1 MDTTLAMGLYLDI
14 EGVSALGLEDDLEQ
28 LEKESDPEIVELRKA
43 LNNAQ
48 KQLSKAKIRNDELVV
63 ATHRGAY
70 EAMLTLG
77 KVPPVPAP
85 KVDKRKASAEVALIH
100 STDWQGAKVTSSY
113 NSEIMRDRVL
123 QFADKIV
130 HLTELQRSHHPVREC
145 VVMFGGDMVEGLF
158 NYPAQLWQIDASL
171 FGQFTQVSRLCVD
184 FVRVMLANFE
194 KVTVVAEWGNHG
206 RIGGKR
212 AEVPKSDN
220 VDRMVYEM
228 SRQVLAG
235 EKRLTWEDCP
245 EDIQEVAVGN
255 YRALLMHGD
264 ELGRSGFASPAAWI
278 AGANR
283 WKAGAHYY
291 DFHDIY
297 LGHYHRHAQEPIQKN
312 FNLYWT
318 GSTESDNRYAR
329 DSMAASGMP
338 SQRLHFVDPNKGRV
352 TAQYQVWLD

>member
-1 MDTTLAMGLYLDI
+1 MSLSDALDNAEHNQQLA
-14 EGVSALGLEDDLEQ
+14 
-28 LEKESDPEIVELRKA
+28 ELQGA

-48 KQLSKAKIRNDELVV
+48 RQLAAAKIRNDQLVA
-63 ATHRGAY
+63 ATLRGAY
-70 EAMLTLG
+70 EATIALG
-77 KVPPVPAP
+77 KPQSIPAP
-85 KVDKRKASAEVALIH
+85 QKDTRKINAEVALIH
-100 STDWQGAKVTSSY
+100 STDWQGAKVTTSY
-113 NSEIMRDRVL
+113 NSEVMRRRVM
-123 QFADKIV
+123 QFSEKIV
-130 HLTELQRSHHPVREC
+130 HLTDLQRAHHPVKEC

-171 FGQFTQVSRLCVD
+171 FTQFATVSRLLED
-184 FVRVMLANFE
+184 FVRAMLANFE

-212 AEVPKSDN
+212 AEVPKNDN
-220 VDRMVYEM
+220 VDRMCYEFA
-228 SRQVLAG
+228 RTILKD
-235 EKRLTWEDCP
+235 EERLTWNDCP

-264 ELGRSGFASPAAWI
+264 ELGRSGFASPSAWI

-283 WKAGAHYY
+283 WKAGAYDY

-338 SQRLHFVDPNKGRV
+338 SQRLHFIDPVKGRV

>member
-1 MDTTLAMGLYLDI
+1 MSLSDALDEAEQNQQLA
-14 EGVSALGLEDDLEQ
+14 
-28 LEKESDPEIVELRKA
+28 ELQTA

-48 KQLSKAKIRNDELVV
+48 RQLAAAKIRNDQLVA
-63 ATHRGAY
+63 ATLRGAY
-70 EAMLTLG
+70 EATIALG
-77 KVPPVPAP
+77 KPQPILAP
-85 KVDKRKASAEVALIH
+85 QKDIRKINAEVALVH
-100 STDWQGAKVTSSY
+100 STDWQGSKVTTSY
-113 NSEIMRDRVL
+113 NSEVMRRRVM
-123 QFADKIV
+123 QFAEKIV
-130 HLTELQRSHHPVREC
+130 HLTELQRAHHPVKEC

-171 FGQFTQVSRLCVD
+171 FTQFAIVSRLLED
-184 FVRVMLANFE
+184 FVRAMLANFE

-206 RIGGKR
+206 RIGSKR
-212 AEVPKSDN
+212 AEVPKNDN
-220 VDRMVYEM
+220 VDRMCYEFA
-228 SRQVLAG
+228 RTILKD
-235 EKRLTWEDCP
+235 EKRLTWKDCP

-264 ELGRSGFASPAAWI
+264 ELGRSGFASPSAWI

-283 WKAGAHYY
+283 WKAGAHDY

-338 SQRLHFVDPNKGRV
+338 SQRLHFVDPVKGRV

>member
-1 MDTTLAMGLYLDI
+1 MSLA
-14 EGVSALGLEDDLEQ
+14 DDLKKIKQEA
-28 LEKESDPEIVELRKA
+28 DPEIVELRKA

-48 KQLSKAKIRNDELVV
+48 KQLSKAKIRNDELVI
-63 ATHRGAY
+63 ATQRGAY
-70 EAMLTLG
+70 EAMLALG
-77 KVPPVPAP
+77 QVPPVPAP
-85 KVDKRKASAEVALIH
+85 NKDVRKVKAEVALIH
-100 STDWQGAKVTSSY
+100 STDWQGSKVTTSY
-113 NSEIMRDRVL
+113 NSEIMRKRVM
-123 QFADKIV
+123 QFAEKTI
-130 HLTELQRSHHPVREC
+130 HLTELQRQHHPVREC

-171 FGQFTQVSRLCVD
+171 FGQFTSVSRLMVD

-194 KVTVVAEWGNHG
+194 KVTVIAEWGNHG
-206 RIGGKR
+206 RIGSKR
-212 AEVPKSDN
+212 AEVPKNDN
-220 VDRMVYEM
+220 VDRMCYEFAR
-228 SRQVLAG
+228 SILEN
-235 EKRLTWEDCP
+235 EKRLTWDDCP

-283 WKAGAHYY
+283 WKAGAHDY
-291 DFHDIY
+291 DFHDIF
-297 LGHYHRHAQEPIQKN
+297 LGHYHRHAQEPIQKHYN
-312 FNLYWT
+312 IYWT

-338 SQRLHFVDPNKGRV
+338 SQRLHFIDPIKGRT

>member
-1 MDTTLAMGLYLDI
+1 MSLSDALDDAEHNQQLA
-14 EGVSALGLEDDLEQ
+14 
-28 LEKESDPEIVELRKA
+28 ELQGA

-48 KQLSKAKIRNDELVV
+48 RQLAAAKIRNDQLVA
-63 ATHRGAY
+63 ATLRGAY
-70 EAMLTLG
+70 EATIALG
-77 KVPPVPAP
+77 KPQSIPAP
-85 KVDKRKASAEVALIH
+85 QKDTRKINAEVALVH
-100 STDWQGAKVTSSY
+100 STDWQGAKVTTTY
-113 NSEIMRDRVL
+113 NSEVMRRRVM
-123 QFADKIV
+123 QFSEKIV
-130 HLTELQRSHHPVREC
+130 HLTELQRAHHPVKEC

-171 FGQFTQVSRLCVD
+171 FTQFATVSRLLED
-184 FVRVMLANFE
+184 FVRAMLANFE
-194 KVTVVAEWGNHG
+194 KVTVIAEWGNHG

-212 AEVPKSDN
+212 AEVPKNDN
-220 VDRMVYEM
+220 VDRMCYEFA
-228 SRQVLAG
+228 RTILKD
-235 EKRLTWEDCP
+235 EERLTWQDCP

-264 ELGRSGFASPAAWI
+264 ELGRSGFASPSAWI

-283 WKAGAHYY
+283 WKAGAHDY

-338 SQRLHFVDPNKGRV
+338 SQRLHFIDPVKGRV